1 MYEITVK
8 KTFAAAHRLPDYKG
22 RCSAIHGH
30 TWTVE
35 VSVAGVSLD
44 ENGMLIDF
52 IWLKELVTQITRDFD
67 HQYLNELKL
76 AESTVTTHPTAENLA
91 RYIFKQLSKI
101 LPSKIN
107 LTKVKVWESA
117 DAAASYQLIEKEL
130 DCF

>member
-8 KTFAAAHRLPDYKG
+8 KTFAAAHRLPNYKG
-22 RCSAIHGH
+22 RCAAVHGH

-52 IWLKELVTQITRDFD
+52 IQLKEMVTQITIDFD

-76 AESTVTTHPTAENLA
+76 ADSAVTAYPTAENLA
-91 RYIFKQLSKI
+91 GYIFKQLGKL
-101 LPSKIN
+101 LPPNLS

-117 DAAASYQLIEKEL
+117 DAAASYQEGV
-130 DCF
+130 

>member
-8 KTFAAAHRLPDYKG
+8 KTFAAAHRLPNYKG
-22 RCSAIHGH
+22 RCAAVHGH

-52 IWLKELVTQITRDFD
+52 ILLKEMVTQITMDFD

-76 AESTVTTHPTAENLA
+76 ADAVVSAHPTAENLA
-91 RYIFKQLSKI
+91 RYIFKQLSKL
-101 LPSKIN
+101 LPPNLS

-117 DAAASYQLIEKEL
+117 DTAASYQEGV
-130 DCF
+130 